1 MDELDIEKIKDFG
14 FSSDQCSEFL
24 KNFQKSTI
32 DDCGEIKALWHDKNI
47 QQLLLKLHAFKGMI
61 GLFAQAAMV
70 DFVAQ
75 LEHELRKSEPHSS
88 QLASKQ
94 FEVLYCKCENLKKEI
109 KAYLIE
115 RA

>member
-70 DFVAQ
+70 DFVTQ
-75 LEHELRKSEPHSS
+75 LEQEVRQSEPPSS
-88 QLASKQ
+88 DLVSKQ
-94 FEVLYCKCENLKKEI
+94 LEVLYCKCENLQKQV
-109 KAYLIE
+109 KAYLDE
-115 RA
+115 LA